1 MAKSGFGGESGGL
14 NYLAHLFLAEDHA
27 ASRIGNLLGDFV
39 PGRPEEIELPPDVV
53 AGIIRHRVI
62 DRFTDDHP
70 AVIEGRKL
78 FTGERRRFSNAILD
92 ICFDHF
98 LARSWHQLHP
108 LPLRRFLD
116 QCYAELTTQREW
128 LPDELGQNLEARIAD
143 DWLGHYA
150 TEDGLQEVFDRVAER
165 RPACSAVATAMIDFR
180 QHRDSFETVFHELIP
195 DLQKWLADLGPER
208 LAVDPL

>member
-1 MAKSGFGGESGGL
+1 MPWSDL

-39 PGRPEEIELPPDVV
+39 TGRPEKINLPPEVV
-53 AGIIRHRVI
+53 AGIIRHRAI
-62 DRFTDDHP
+62 DRFTDEHP
-70 AVIEGRKL
+70 AVIEGRKH

-98 LARSWHQLHP
+98 LARTWQQFHP

-116 QCYAELTTQREW
+116 QCYDELATHRTW
-128 LPDELGQNLEARIAD
+128 LPDELDQSLEARISD

-150 TEDGLQEVFDRVAER
+150 TENGLQEVFDRVAER
-165 RPACSAVATAMIDFR
+165 RPACSVVATAMIDFR
-180 QHRDSFETVFHELIP
+180 HHRDSFETVFQALIP
-195 DLQKWLADLGPER
+195 DLQTWLADLGPER
-208 LAVDPL
+208 LAVDAL